1 MKNFKRFEVQGPF
14 EALKKLPKNLIQQ
27 VKPIHFKIYGQTEGI
42 GVVVALYEEFQKPNN
57 ISLSVC
63 LIIEMVG
70 NSMVVE
76 VIESGGKQG
85 FSGNYLS
92 DYKTIYDTLTDYI
105 VEYGKRH
112 GLALLDKSDSDSE
125 KTE

>member
-92 DYKTIYDTLTDYI
+92 DYKTIYDTLTDFI

-112 GLALLDKSDSDSE
+112 GLALLDKSDSA

>member
-1 MKNFKRFEVQGPF
+1 MKNFKRFEIQGPF
-14 EALKKLPKNLIQQ
+14 DALKKLPKNLVQQ
-27 VKPIHFKIYGQTEGI
+27 SKPIHMKVYGKTEGI

-63 LIIEMVG
+63 LTIEMVG
-70 NSMVVE
+70 NAMMVE
-76 VIESGGKQG
+76 VIETGGKQG

-92 DYKTIYDTLTDYI
+92 EYKTIFDTLTDYI

-112 GLALLDKSDSDSE
+112 GLSLIDKSDIEQSA
-125 KTE
+125 